1 MNPEYSRIIQ
11 NWRVENFGT
20 APLEIIDGD
29 RGRNYPKNNEFTTDG
44 YCLFLTANNVT
55 SNGFSFNNNLFI
67 SQEKDEKLRQG
78 RVVRGDIILT
88 TRGTLG
94 NVGFYSNSI
103 IYEHLRINSG
113 MVIVRVDKKQFVPEF
128 VYYYLRSPG
137 FNKQVNSLKS
147 GAAQPQLPVRDI
159 KRITIPIPP
168 IDTQRRIASILSAY
182 DDLIENNNRRIA
194 LLEESMRL
202 LYREW
207 FVRLH
212 FPGHEHVRVVDGL
225 PEGWEKT
232 TIDQAFTILGGGTP
246 SKGVQAYWQDGK
258 INWFTPT
265 DLTKAQAMF
274 AEESISKITAD
285 GLANS
290 SAKMFPPYSIMM
302 TSRATIGA
310 IAINTTEACTNQ
322 GFIACLPTERI
333 PLYFLFYWLKDH
345 VDVFISHATG
355 ATFKEI
361 TKGIFRQLP
370 IILPDQGTLLKY
382 EETVKPMSEC
392 VLNLQR
398 QNKRLSEARDMLLP
412 RLMSGEIDVS

>member
-1 MNPEYSRIIQ
+1 MSWSRCRFGDVVEVNPKVHLETGVEYPFLPMEDIVGGRKYNPPTQTRIFDKSGGSRFANDDTVLARITPCL
-11 NWRVENFGT
+11 ENGK
-20 APLEIIDGD
+20 ASKVKGLLEG
-29 RGRNYPKNNEFTTDG
+29 
-44 YCLFLTANNVT
+44 
-55 SNGFSFNNNLFI
+55 
-67 SQEKDEKLRQG
+67 
-78 RVVRGDIILT
+78 
-88 TRGTLG
+88 
-94 NVGFYSNSI
+94 VGFGST
-103 IYEHLRINSG
+103 EF
-113 MVIVRVDKKQFVPEF
+113 FVFRAVKDLTDPDF
-128 VYYYLRSPG
+128 VYYLAISDIIRQPAIKSMVG
-137 FNKQVNSLKS
+137 ASGRQRADKGVVENIIFNM
-147 GAAQPQLPVRDI
+147 PDLP
-159 KRITIPIPP
+159 
-168 IDTQRRIASILSAY
+168 TQHRIASILSAY

-207 FVRLH
+207 FVRLR

-225 PEGWEKT
+225 PEGWER
-232 TIDQAFTILGGGTP
+232 TIIDKAFVILGGGTP
-246 SKGVQAYWQDGK
+246 SKEVQGYWQDGE

-322 GFIACLPTERI
+322 GFIACLPNERV
-333 PLYFLFYWLKDH
+333 PLYFLFHWLKDH
-345 VDVFISHATG
+345 VEEFISHATG

-361 TKGIFRQLP
+361 TKGVFRQLP

-382 EETVKPMSEC
+382 EDTVKPMAEC

-398 QNKRLSEARDMLLP
+398 QNKRLSEARDLLLP

>member
-1 MNPEYSRIIQ
+1 MNWFELELGDVLTIKHGWSFKGEYFTDHGKYVLLTPGNAWESGGLKLKGDSEKYYSGDFPEEFLLKQ
-11 NWRVENFGT
+11 GDMLVVMTDLKQT
-20 APLEIIDGD
+20 APILGGAFIIPEDDRFLHNQRLGLITITHPEI
-29 RGRNYPKNNEFTTDG
+29 
-44 YCLFLTANNVT
+44 
-55 SNGFSFNNNLFI
+55 
-67 SQEKDEKLRQG
+67 
-78 RVVRGDIILT
+78 
-88 TRGTLG
+88 
-94 NVGFYSNSI
+94 
-103 IYEHLRINSG
+103 
-113 MVIVRVDKKQFVPEF
+113 VDKAFLYYVFNSPIFRAQIRGSATGATVRHTAPERIYKCKVPCP
-128 VYYYLRSPG
+128 S
-137 FNKQVNSLKS
+137 
-147 GAAQPQLPVRDI
+147 DI
-159 KRITIPIPP
+159 N
-168 IDTQRRIASILSAY
+168 TQRRISSILSAY

-194 LLEESMRL
+194 LLEESMQL

-207 FVRLH
+207 FVRLS

-246 SKGVQAYWQDGK
+246 SKGVQAYWQDGE

-322 GFIACLPTERI
+322 GFIACLPTERV

-361 TKGIFRQLP
+361 TKGVFRQLP

-398 QNKRLSEARDMLLP
+398 QNKRLSEARDLLLP